1 MSSDLV
7 GMRVRLI
14 AMNDPYALEPGVEGT
29 VVYVDSLG
37 TLHVRW
43 DCGSSL
49 GLIPGEDEWETLPP
63 LEM

>member
-14 AMNDPYALEPGVEGT
+14 HMNDPYGLEPGSESTIVHI
-29 VVYVDSLG
+29 DDLD
-37 TLHVRW
+37 TLHVSW
-43 DCGSSL
+43 DGGSSL

-63 LEM
+63 LKT